1 MILTGNNMW
10 GFIKYCFYCWGITIS
25 AAFGHNPSGLTW
37 KTGIVGVLTQ
47 IVVLVVIYVIAIIFK
62 NK

>member
-1 MILTGNNMW
+1 MW
-10 GFIKYCFYCWGITIS
+10 EFIKYCFYCMGITIS

-37 KTGIVGVLTQ
+37 KTGIIGVLPA
-47 IVVLVVIYVIAIIFK
+47 IILIAIGVCIIYLVNFIIQK

>member
-1 MILTGNNMW
+1 MW
-10 GFIKYCFYCWGITIS
+10 EFIKYCFYCMGITIS

-37 KTGIVGVLTQ
+37 KTGIVGVLT
-47 IVVLVVIYVIAIIFK
+47 AIILIALIVCIIYLVNFIIQK

>member
-1 MILTGNNMW
+1 MW
-10 GFIKYCFYCWGITIS
+10 EFIKYCFYCMGITIS

-37 KTGIVGVLTQ
+37 KTGIIGVLTAIILIA
-47 IVVLVVIYVIAIIFK
+47 IVVCIIYLVNFIIQK

>member
-1 MILTGNNMW
+1 MW
-10 GFIKYCFYCWGITIS
+10 EFIKYCFYCMGITIS

-37 KTGIVGVLTQ
+37 KTGIIGVLT
-47 IVVLVVIYVIAIIFK
+47 AIILIALIVCIIYLVTFIIQK

>member
-1 MILTGNNMW
+1 MW
-10 GFIKYCFYCWGITIS
+10 EFIKYCFYCMGITIS

-37 KTGIVGVLTQ
+37 KTGIIGVLT
-47 IVVLVVIYVIAIIFK
+47 AIILIALIVCIIYLVNFIIQK